1 MVIEVF
7 SPGTRDFNLTE
18 KLEWYQSAGIPEI
31 FFIDSTT
38 RVVYDYHKGGKK
50 YTLQQMESGT
60 FYFHVFPELEIHV
73 DWFWKE
79 PLPALKDL
87 PIQ

>member
-1 MVIEVF
+1 
-7 SPGTRDFNLTE
+7 
-18 KLEWYQSAGIPEI
+18 
-31 FFIDSTT
+31 
-38 RVVYDYHKGGKK
+38 
-50 YTLQQMESGT
+50 MESGT
-60 FYFHVFPELEIHV
+60 FYFHLFSELEIHV